1 MTLDRINAVLSNP
14 NLLTAAGLAKA
25 QNLVSLTAPDSPCLA
40 EFKADAEK
48 AQARWEAEA
57 QIRADADTL
66 RRAYSLTRKER
77 YVRGFASRYWIAK
90 VDGLWIQDPTAE
102 QLSR

>member
-14 NLLTAAGLAKA
+14 NLLTAAGLATA
-25 QNLVSLTAPDSPCLA
+25 QNRVALTCADSPYLE
-40 EFKADAEK
+40 EFKADA
-48 AQARWEAEA
+48 AAAHARWEAEA

-66 RRAYSLTRKER
+66 RRAYGLTRKER